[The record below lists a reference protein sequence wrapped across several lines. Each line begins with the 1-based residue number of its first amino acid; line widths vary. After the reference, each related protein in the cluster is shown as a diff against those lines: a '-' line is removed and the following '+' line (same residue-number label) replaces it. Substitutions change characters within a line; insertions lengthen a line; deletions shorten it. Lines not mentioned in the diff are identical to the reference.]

1 MLDGFVERC
10 IAELTAADDGGSLD
24 RAREAFDRQTGTFE
38 VGDRC
43 YEERIS
49 FFFEHFLCDRGGA
62 RRWLDDHPDASHEE
76 RRAVRAMST
85 SARSVYS
92 VVAAERGEI
101 TLDDRLGGGRFVL
114 AARGPAERLAPGEI
128 FDGRLVV
135 LDDIVLMSGI
145 IFHPPEAHDALEAL
159 LEAITPLDGEREPIL
174 DGLLRMRMRLER
186 FTSIRARHI
195 YRAEALDDPNILSA
209 GWARKSP

>member
-1 MLDGFVERC
+1 VLDGFVERC
-10 IAELTAADDGGSLD
+10 IAELTAVDDGAALD
-24 RAREAFDRQTGTFE
+24 HAREEFDRRAGPFE

-49 FFFEHFLCDRGGA
+49 FFFEQFLCDRGGA
-62 RRWLDDHPDASHEE
+62 QRWLEHHPDASHEE

-85 SARSVYS
+85 SARSLYA
-92 VVAAERGEI
+92 VAASERGEV

-114 AARGPAERLAPGEI
+114 AASGPAERLAPGEV

-135 LDDIVLMSGI
+135 LDDVELMRGI
-145 IFHPPEAHDALEAL
+145 IFHPHDTHEALEAL
-159 LEAITPLDGEREPIL
+159 LEAITPLDGAREPIL

-195 YRAEALDDPNILSA
+195 YRPEALDDPDILSA
-209 GWARKSP
+209 GWARKAP